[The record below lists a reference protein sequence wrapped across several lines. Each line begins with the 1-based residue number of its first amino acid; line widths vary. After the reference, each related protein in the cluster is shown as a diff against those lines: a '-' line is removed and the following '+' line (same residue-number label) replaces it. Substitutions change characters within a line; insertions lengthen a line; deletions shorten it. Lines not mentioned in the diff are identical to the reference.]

1 VFDKTLEK
9 RGKNM
14 SYWLKNLF
22 FCCFRRKSPN
32 PFGTSSNESSTTV
45 LAGAANPSK
54 TTANTS
60 SVGAN
65 TGTNTGANTG
75 ASAQE
80 AVSKNPFGTP
90 EESPEKGK
98 LLKGIV
104 NCSGAARS
112 VVQVC

>member
-1 VFDKTLEK
+1 
-9 RGKNM
+9 M

-32 PFGTSSNESSTTV
+32 PFGSSSNESSTTV
-45 LAGAANPSK
+45 LAGAANPLK

-65 TGTNTGANTG
+65 TGAKTGASAGASANTG

-90 EESPEKGK
+90 EDSPEKGK

-104 NCSGAARS
+104 NCSGLPRS
-112 VVQVC
+112 VV

>member
-1 VFDKTLEK
+1 
-9 RGKNM
+9 M

-32 PFGTSSNESSTTV
+32 PFGSSSNESTPV
-45 LAGAANPSK
+45 LAGAVNPSK
-54 TTANTS
+54 TTVNTS

-65 TGTNTGANTG
+65 TGASAGANTG

-90 EESPEKGK
+90 EDSPEKGK

-112 VVQVC
+112 VV

>member
-1 VFDKTLEK
+1 
-9 RGKNM
+9 M

-32 PFGTSSNESSTTV
+32 PFGSSSNESSTTV
-45 LAGAANPSK
+45 LASAANTSK

-65 TGTNTGANTG
+65 NSAKTGASANTG

-90 EESPEKGK
+90 EDSPEKGK

-104 NCSGAARS
+104 NCSIAVRS
-112 VVQVC
+112 VV

>member
-1 VFDKTLEK
+1 
-9 RGKNM
+9 M

-32 PFGTSSNESSTTV
+32 PFGSSSNESSTTV
-45 LAGAANPSK
+45 LASAANSSK
-54 TTANTS
+54 TTTNTS

-65 TGTNTGANTG
+65 TGEKTG

-90 EESPEKGK
+90 EDSPEKGK

-104 NCSGAARS
+104 NCSGLPRS
-112 VVQVC
+112 VV

>member
-1 VFDKTLEK
+1 
-9 RGKNM
+9 M

-32 PFGTSSNESSTTV
+32 PFGSSSNESTPV
-45 LAGAANPSK
+45 LAGAVNPSK
-54 TTANTS
+54 TTVNTS

-65 TGTNTGANTG
+65 TGAKTGASAGANTG

-90 EESPEKGK
+90 EDSPEKGK

-104 NCSGAARS
+104 NCSGLPRS
-112 VVQVC
+112 VV

>member
-1 VFDKTLEK
+1 
-9 RGKNM
+9 M

-32 PFGTSSNESSTTV
+32 PFGSSSNESSTTV

-65 TGTNTGANTG
+65 TGAKTGTGANTG

-90 EESPEKGK
+90 EDSPEKGK

-104 NCSGAARS
+104 NYPVAVRS
-112 VVQVC
+112 VV

>member
-1 VFDKTLEK
+1 
-9 RGKNM
+9 M

-32 PFGTSSNESSTTV
+32 PFGSSSNESSTTV

-54 TTANTS
+54 TTANIS

-65 TGTNTGANTG
+65 TGAKTGAGANTG

-90 EESPEKGK
+90 EDSPEKGK
-98 LLKGIV
+98 LFKGIV

-112 VVQVC
+112 VV

>member
-1 VFDKTLEK
+1 
-9 RGKNM
+9 M

-32 PFGTSSNESSTTV
+32 PFGSSSNESSTTV

-54 TTANTS
+54 TITNTS

-65 TGTNTGANTG
+65 TGAKTG

-90 EESPEKGK
+90 EDSPEKGR

-104 NCSGAARS
+104 NCFDLARS
-112 VVQVC
+112 VHHG